1 MLVPPFYQ
9 CGIVGSRVSNLPI
22 KLWHTIVYPSIVDPS
37 QHIGIKVV
45 VVLQA
50 VSLGTIQ
57 RVALLVAIN
66 TEWRHTKLHPWL
78 SFVDRLAKL
87 LYEEVDIISA
97 PVATISDTII
107 IFSIFSI
114 VGNNHSRSWVWI
126 EIVVDVQ
133 TVNIITAHDVVN
145 HLVDIVSILRHT
157 RI

>member
-9 CGIVGSRVSNLPI
+9 CGIVGCRVSNLPI
-22 KLWHTIVYPSIVDPS
+22 KLWHTIVYPSIVHPS

-50 VSLGTIQ
+50 VGLGTIQ

-66 TEWRHTKLHPWL
+66 TEWRHTKLH
-78 SFVDRLAKL
+78 
-87 LYEEVDIISA
+87 IISA
-97 PVATISDTII
+97 PVATILDTII

-114 VGNNHSRSWVWI
+114 VGNNHSWSWVWI

-133 TVNIITAHDVVN
+133 TVNIITAHEVIN
-145 HLVDIVSILRHT
+145 HLANIVSILRHT